1 MKFHVSLFVSCL
13 NVWKMITVHKKLSL
27 RIQIILINSIKS
39 VEIDTRGHRQSEKVR
54 STCFGDVSFVF
65 NLIFNFFFIVS
76 DLQS

>member
-1 MKFHVSLFVSCL
+1 MKFHVSLSVSCL

-39 VEIDTRGHRQSEKVR
+39 VEIDTRGQIQSENIR

-65 NLIFNFFFIVS
+65 N
-76 DLQS
+76 

>member
-39 VEIDTRGHRQSEKVR
+39 VEIDTRGHRQIEKIR

-65 NLIFNFFFIVS
+65 N
-76 DLQS
+76 

>member
-39 VEIDTRGHRQSEKVR
+39 VEIDTRGHRQSEKIR
-54 STCFGDVSFVF
+54 STCFGDVRFVF
-65 NLIFNFFFIVS
+65 N
-76 DLQS
+76 

>member
-27 RIQIILINSIKS
+27 SIQIILINSIKS
-39 VEIDTRGHRQSEKVR
+39 VEIDTRGHRQSEKIR

-65 NLIFNFFFIVS
+65 NRNFNFFFIVS

>member
-27 RIQIILINSIKS
+27 RIQIILINTIKS
-39 VEIDTRGHRQSEKVR
+39 VEIDTRGHRQSEKMR

-65 NLIFNFFFIVS
+65 N
-76 DLQS
+76 